1 MKKIIIIRRIIKK
14 NEKKKRIKVGCRD
27 GRTVETNWREREGE
41 NDFFSFYF
49 LLVSFSDLRKS
60 DHRLS
65 SEQKAKLVYAKR
77 ATHRYQYLS
86 LWSNV
91 KI

>member
-1 MKKIIIIRRIIKK
+1 M
-14 NEKKKRIKVGCRD
+14 
-27 GRTVETNWREREGE
+27 ETNWRERDGE

-60 DHRLS
+60 DRRLLS
-65 SEQKAKLVYAKR
+65 KLKAKLDYMKR
-77 ATHRYQYLS
+77 ATHRYQYLN
-86 LWSNV
+86 LLSNV

>member
-1 MKKIIIIRRIIKK
+1 M
-14 NEKKKRIKVGCRD
+14 
-27 GRTVETNWREREGE
+27 ETNWREREGE

-60 DHRLS
+60 NRRLS
-65 SEQKAKLVYAKR
+65 SEQKEKLVYAKR

-86 LWSNV
+86 LLSNV
-91 KI
+91 KM